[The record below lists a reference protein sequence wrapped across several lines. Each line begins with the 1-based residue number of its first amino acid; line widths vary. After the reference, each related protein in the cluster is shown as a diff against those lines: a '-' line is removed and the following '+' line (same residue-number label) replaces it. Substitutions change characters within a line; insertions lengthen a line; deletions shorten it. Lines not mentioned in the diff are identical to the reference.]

1 MDNPS
6 TSQEPPHADRDETVG
21 ANGAASSEP
30 TQPNPVDSEAPGP
43 TSGHDGGR
51 HPVMTA
57 ARGIAAVTAVTIP
70 AVKTSRFTAFLVRAY
85 TSEHAIYGTVLVSA
99 LIAVGWRFETDL
111 DVFTF
116 LLGTVF
122 VFWLAHLYS
131 GVIARPMIRGHW
143 ALSVWHAI
151 LKAARHSIGMLLAM
165 LLPCIFLLLPS
176 LNLVDEYTAY
186 YIALWIGVGIL
197 ALLGYVNSARRG
209 SPVRQR
215 FMNALV
221 TSAFGLFIIWLS
233 ALVH

>member
-1 MDNPS
+1 MDS
-6 TSQEPPHADRDETVG
+6 QSVSQEPP
-21 ANGAASSEP
+21 
-30 TQPNPVDSEAPGP
+30 QPDQQVTARAKRVATDQSPRPDPVASEASPP
-43 TSGHDGGR
+43 PPGHDGLH

-111 DVFTF
+111 DVFEF

-151 LKAARHSIGMLLAM
+151 VKAARHSIGMILAM

-215 FMNALV
+215 IISALV